1 MKRIWPFLLL
11 LLFIGLFVGAGV
23 YAFSVGKFELVIF
36 SALVALGSFVLRK
49 IFNRK

>member
-36 SALVALGSFVLRK
+36 SALVALGSFALRK